1 MSGIECPDCGSYD
14 VVELDGVTREYQC
27 DNCGWSWKA
36 KRRAEFERDLDD
48 RDYED

>member
-27 DNCGWSWKA
+27 DNCGWSWIA
-36 KRRAEFERDLDD
+36 VAEVDTKEERDG
-48 RDYED
+48 